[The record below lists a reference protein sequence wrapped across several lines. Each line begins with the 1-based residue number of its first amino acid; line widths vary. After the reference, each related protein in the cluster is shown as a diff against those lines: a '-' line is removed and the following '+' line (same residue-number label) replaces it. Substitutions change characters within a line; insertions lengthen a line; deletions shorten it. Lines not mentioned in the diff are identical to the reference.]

1 MDERDIRLADGSLLT
16 VKVNFYTLYMINKTN
31 VEKLSQQLDR
41 EQKKEKKDESKILD
55 LQMEIAKFLIY
66 VILRSNGKKVDEE
79 EAMMLVPADSK
90 EIEKLLN
97 DFKDKMENL
106 KKKEAMKM

>member
-1 MDERDIRLADGSLLT
+1 MDERDIRLADGSLFT

-31 VEKLSQQLDR
+31 VEALSKKLEK
-41 EQKKEKKDESKILD
+41 EQSKKKKDEEAILN
-55 LQMEIAKFLIY
+55 LEMEIAKLLIY
-66 VILRSNGKKVDEE
+66 VVLRSNGKKVSEE
-79 EAMMLVPADSK
+79 EDMMLVPADST

-97 DFKDKMENL
+97 EFKEKMEKI

>member
-1 MDERDIRLADGSLLT
+1 MDERDIRLADGSLFT

-31 VEKLSQQLDR
+31 VEALSKKLEK
-41 EQKKEKKDESKILD
+41 EQSKKKKDEEAILN
-55 LQMEIAKFLIY
+55 LEMEIAKLLIY
-66 VILRSNGKKVDEE
+66 VVLRSNGKKVDEE
-79 EAMMLVPADSK
+79 EAMMLVPADST

-97 DFKDKMENL
+97 DFKEKMEKL